1 MNTLLAQLVQLV
13 PHYRALLARKGE
25 AGMLE
30 TLIAW
35 VSLWEFQSVKQH
47 EKALFR
53 DYIQKSKLSTSDMLP
68 HSLNNQLSCSSYYEF

>member
-1 MNTLLAQLVQLV
+1 MAQLVQLV
-13 PHYRALLARKGE
+13 PPHYKALLARKGE

-53 DYIQKSKLSTSDMLP
+53 DYIQKSEFSTSDMLP
-68 HSLNNQLSCSSYYEF
+68 HSLNNQSSYSSYYEF